1 MFGYTTLRLA
11 DQRPSQESYDR
22 MSARYPYVHITV
34 LAAEAELASLE
45 LWELGATGIEERD
58 ASTMNAPDAGA
69 GLTLSAS
76 FGSEDEARAAVRQL
90 CDRWP
95 ADVVFVEGDA
105 WREAYKAYFKPTR
118 MGAHLVVKPSWEAFE
133 QRPGDIVLTLDP
145 GGAFGTGT
153 HESTRLV
160 LEMLEAQVRPGMR
173 VLDVGCGSGILAIAC
188 LLLGADSACAIDLD
202 PEAVRVSRENALANG
217 VQVRLQVSEGPLG
230 ALEGRYPLVLA
241 NIESR
246 VLVPLAAELGARV
259 APGGVLILSGLL
271 LLERAALLSAY
282 APFAPLHVREQGD
295 WLALVLQ
302 RRDGR

>member
-1 MFGYTTLRLA
+1 
-11 DQRPSQESYDR
+11 
-22 MSARYPYVHITV
+22 MSARYPYVHVT
-34 LAAEAELASLE
+34 LPAAEAELISLE

-58 ASTMNAPDAGA
+58 ASTMNAPDADAGA

-76 FGSEDEARAAVRQL
+76 FGSEDEAHAAVRAL

-95 ADVVFVEGDA
+95 SRVVFVEGDA

-118 MGAHLVVKPSWEAFE
+118 MGAHLVVKPSWELYA
-133 QRPGDIVLTLDP
+133 QQPGDIVLTLDP

-160 LEMLEAQVRPGMR
+160 LEMLEAHVRPGMR

-188 LLLGADSACAIDLD
+188 LLLGADSARAIDID
-202 PEAVRVSRENALANG
+202 PEAVRVSRENALANA
-217 VQVRLQVSEGPLG
+217 VHARLEVGAESLD
-230 ALEGRYPLVLA
+230 ALEERYPLVLA

-259 APGGVLILSGLL
+259 APGGVMILSGLL
-271 LLERAALLSAY
+271 LHERALLLSAY
-282 APFAPLHVREQGD
+282 ASFEPLLVREQGD
-295 WLALVLQ
+295 WLALVL
-302 RRDGR
+302 RRPDGR